1 MKYSLLL
8 LVLVGCANDLELTE
22 QKLIMDKNIQP
33 MGRNEVIDAIK
44 QCEKNGLRAIT
55 IYGKRKINGY
65 TAETLVDVTCG
76 PKFY

>member
-1 MKYSLLL
+1 MRYILLL
-8 LVLVGCANDLELTE
+8 LLAACAFDPETD
-22 QKLIMDKNIQP
+22 QKLVMDKNIQP

>member
-1 MKYSLLL
+1 MKYIFLLL
-8 LVLVGCANDLELTE
+8 LAACAGDPETAQTLV
-22 QKLIMDKNIQP
+22 MDKNIQP

>member
-1 MKYSLLL
+1 MRYLLL
-8 LVLVGCANDLELTE
+8 LLMTACAFDPETD
-22 QKLIMDKNIQP
+22 QKLVMDKNIQP

-65 TAETLVDVTCG
+65 TAETLVVVTCG

>member
-1 MKYSLLL
+1 MRYILLL
-8 LVLVGCANDLELTE
+8 LLAACASDPETAQTLV
-22 QKLIMDKNIQP
+22 MDKNIQP

>member
-1 MKYSLLL
+1 MRYILLL
-8 LVLVGCANDLELTE
+8 LLAACASDPETA
-22 QKLIMDKNIQP
+22 QTLIMDKNIQP

-65 TAETLVDVTCG
+65 TAETLLDVTCG

>member
-1 MKYSLLL
+1 MRYILLL
-8 LVLVGCANDLELTE
+8 LLAACASDPETA
-22 QKLIMDKNIQP
+22 QTLIMDKNIQP

-55 IYGKRKINGY
+55 IYGKRKINGS

>member
-1 MKYSLLL
+1 MRYILLFL
-8 LVLVGCANDLELTE
+8 LAACASDPETA
-22 QKLIMDKNIQP
+22 QTLIMDKNIQP

>member
-1 MKYSLLL
+1 MRYILLL
-8 LVLVGCANDLELTE
+8 LLAACASDPETA
-22 QKLIMDKNIQP
+22 QTLIMDKNIQP

-76 PKFY
+76 PKFH

>member
-1 MKYSLLL
+1 MRYILLL
-8 LVLVGCANDLELTE
+8 LLAACASDPETE

>member
-1 MKYSLLL
+1 
-8 LVLVGCANDLELTE
+8 
-22 QKLIMDKNIQP
+22 MDKNIQP

>member
-1 MKYSLLL
+1 MRYLFLLL
-8 LVLVGCANDLELTE
+8 ITACAFDPETD
-22 QKLIMDKNIQP
+22 QKLVMDKNIQP

>member
-1 MKYSLLL
+1 MRYILLL
-8 LVLVGCANDLELTE
+8 LLAACASNPETA
-22 QKLIMDKNIQP
+22 QTLIMDKNIQP

>member
-1 MKYSLLL
+1 MQYILLL
-8 LVLVGCANDLELTE
+8 LLAACASDPETE

>member
-1 MKYSLLL
+1 MKYIILLL
-8 LVLVGCANDLELTE
+8 LAACASDPETE

>member
-1 MKYSLLL
+1 MKYIFLFLLAA
-8 LVLVGCANDLELTE
+8 CASDPETE

>member
-1 MKYSLLL
+1 MQYLLL
-8 LVLVGCANDLELTE
+8 LLMTACAFDPETD
-22 QKLIMDKNIQP
+22 QKLVMDKNIQP

>member
-1 MKYSLLL
+1 MRYVLLL
-8 LVLVGCANDLELTE
+8 LLAACASDPETE

>member
-1 MKYSLLL
+1 MRYLLL
-8 LVLVGCANDLELTE
+8 LLMTACAFDPETD
-22 QKLIMDKNIQP
+22 QKLVMDKNIQP

>member
-1 MKYSLLL
+1 MKYIFLLL
-8 LVLVGCANDLELTE
+8 LAACASDPETE

>member
-1 MKYSLLL
+1 MRYLLL
-8 LVLVGCANDLELTE
+8 LLMTACAFDLETD
-22 QKLIMDKNIQP
+22 QKLVMDKNIQP

>member
-1 MKYSLLL
+1 MRYILLL
-8 LVLVGCANDLELTE
+8 LLAACASDPETA
-22 QKLIMDKNIQP
+22 QTLIMDKNIQP

>member
-1 MKYSLLL
+1 MKYILLL
-8 LVLVGCANDLELTE
+8 LLAACASDPETA
-22 QKLIMDKNIQP
+22 QTLIMDKNIQP

>member
-1 MKYSLLL
+1 MRYIFLLL
-8 LVLVGCANDLELTE
+8 LAACASDPETA
-22 QKLIMDKNIQP
+22 QTLIMDKNIQP

>member
-1 MKYSLLL
+1 MKYIFLLL
-8 LVLVGCANDLELTE
+8 LAACASDPETA
-22 QKLIMDKNIQP
+22 QTLIMDKNIQP

>member
-1 MKYSLLL
+1 MRYLLL
-8 LVLVGCANDLELTE
+8 LLLAACASDPETE

>member
-1 MKYSLLL
+1 MRYLLL
-8 LVLVGCANDLELTE
+8 FLLAACASDPETK

>member
-1 MKYSLLL
+1 MRYILLL
-8 LVLVGCANDLELTE
+8 LLAACASNPETA
-22 QKLIMDKNIQP
+22 QTLIMDKNIQP

-44 QCEKNGLRAIT
+44 QCEKNNLRAIT

>member
-1 MKYSLLL
+1 MRYLLL
-8 LVLVGCANDLELTE
+8 LLLAACASDPETE

-76 PKFY
+76 PQFY

>member
-1 MKYSLLL
+1 MKYILLL
-8 LVLVGCANDLELTE
+8 LLAACASDPETE

-55 IYGKRKINGY
+55 IYCKRKINGY

>member
-1 MKYSLLL
+1 MRYILLL
-8 LVLVGCANDLELTE
+8 LLAACASDFETE

>member
-1 MKYSLLL
+1 MRYLLL
-8 LVLVGCANDLELTE
+8 LLLAACASDPETA
-22 QKLIMDKNIQP
+22 QTLIMDKNIQP

>member
-1 MKYSLLL
+1 MKYIFLLL
-8 LVLVGCANDLELTE
+8 LAACASDPETAQTLV
-22 QKLIMDKNIQP
+22 MDKNIQP

>member
-1 MKYSLLL
+1 MRYILLL
-8 LVLVGCANDLELTE
+8 LLPACASDPESAQT
-22 QKLIMDKNIQP
+22 LIMDKNIQP

>member
-1 MKYSLLL
+1 MKYILLL
-8 LVLVGCANDLELTE
+8 LLAACASDPETE

>member
-1 MKYSLLL
+1 MQYILLL
-8 LVLVGCANDLELTE
+8 LLAACASDPETA
-22 QKLIMDKNIQP
+22 QTLIMDKNIQP

>member
-1 MKYSLLL
+1 MRYILLL
-8 LVLVGCANDLELTE
+8 LLTACASDPETE

>member
-1 MKYSLLL
+1 MRYILLL
-8 LVLVGCANDLELTE
+8 LLAACASNPETA
-22 QKLIMDKNIQP
+22 QTLIMDKQIQP

>member
-1 MKYSLLL
+1 MRYIFLLL
-8 LVLVGCANDLELTE
+8 LAACANDPETE

>member
-1 MKYSLLL
+1 MRYILLIL
-8 LVLVGCANDLELTE
+8 LAACASDPETE